1 MVYCRYLMRKGL
13 ATAIVVA
20 NLVMCTCVAAEYEV
34 PRLPSGTLPDTE
46 VSTNVS
52 LRVYRPERPHEFSL
66 RLQASNCSSNEVL
79 VAIGH
84 DADSDGDL
92 SFEETDF
99 VFGCDCGERY
109 LVDYATQRVFDG
121 VGDTI
126 CISHRQFNPAWN
138 IAKVIKRGEGDV
150 GEVVT
155 LTVSTKALLLI
166 LK

>member
-1 MVYCRYLMRKGL
+1 MIYYRYLMRKGF
-13 ATAIVVA
+13 AAIVVA
-20 NLVMCTCVAAEYEV
+20 NLVMCTCVAAEYEM
-34 PRLPSGTLPDTE
+34 PQLPSGALPDTE

-52 LRVYRPERPHEFSL
+52 LLSYRPERLQEFSL
-66 RLQASNCSSNEVL
+66 RLQAGNCSSNEVI

-84 DADSDGDL
+84 DADCDGDL
-92 SFEETDF
+92 SFDETEL

-109 LVDYATQRVFDG
+109 LVDYSAQRVFEG
-121 VGDTI
+121 VGETI
-126 CISHRQFNPAWN
+126 CIRHRHFNPAWD

-155 LTVSTKALLLI
+155 VTVETKAFSLI

>member
-1 MVYCRYLMRKGL
+1 MRKGL
-13 ATAIVVA
+13 AAIVVA

-52 LRVYRPERPHEFSL
+52 LQAYCPERQQEFSL
-66 RLQASNCSSNEVL
+66 RLQAGNCSSNEVL
-79 VAIGH
+79 VAIGR
-84 DADSDGDL
+84 DADCDGDL
-92 SFEETDF
+92 SFDETDF

-109 LVDYATQRVFDG
+109 LVDYSAQRVYEG

-126 CISHRQFNPAWN
+126 CINYRHFNPAWN
-138 IAKVIKRGEGDV
+138 IAKVIKRGEGNV

-155 LTVSTKALLLI
+155 VTVTTKAFSLI